1 MSLQCSDK
9 TFENTKQTL
18 LNMLHY
24 IKILSS
30 VVQTVKFLN
39 NSERIGQNH
48 DYNKIRYDTIVL
60 MMNDL
65 IIFVIQ
71 FENFW
76 MFKQPVLMS
85 YVSFITFQ
93 FNCIKDVYKTIYVS
107 NWPITSYFSQLTPK
121 KSCKK
126 LVWMQR

>member
-39 NSERIGQNH
+39 NSERIGQNL

-60 MMNDL
+60 LMNDL

-71 FENFW
+71 FENF
-76 MFKQPVLMS
+76 
-85 YVSFITFQ
+85 
-93 FNCIKDVYKTIYVS
+93 
-107 NWPITSYFSQLTPK
+107 
-121 KSCKK
+121 
-126 LVWMQR
+126 

>member
-1 MSLQCSDK
+1 
-9 TFENTKQTL
+9 
-18 LNMLHY
+18 MLHY

-60 MMNDL
+60 LMNDL

-71 FENFW
+71 FENF
-76 MFKQPVLMS
+76 
-85 YVSFITFQ
+85 
-93 FNCIKDVYKTIYVS
+93 
-107 NWPITSYFSQLTPK
+107 
-121 KSCKK
+121 
-126 LVWMQR
+126 